1 MPRFANGSGNTT
13 RRETTDGTADAGV
26 DQDGD
31 VLDILV
37 QSRPDVQA
45 LREDGQLNPH
55 IRVIHMTSRGTYDN
69 PQITGQLRLY
79 LAVALDLFSR
89 RVVG

>member
-13 RRETTDGTADAGV
+13 RRETTDGAPDAGV
-26 DQDGD
+26 DQDRD
-31 VLDILV
+31 VLNILV
-37 QSRPDVQA
+37 LRPDVRA
-45 LREDGQLNPH
+45 LCEDGQLNPH
-55 IRVIHMTSRGTYDN
+55 IRVIHMTSRVTYDN

>member
-1 MPRFANGSGNTT
+1 MRFVFVQTEKATHAVQCLCRVMDVTRSGYYPWAT
-13 RRETTDGTADAGV
+13 RRP
-26 DQDGD
+26 
-31 VLDILV
+31 
-37 QSRPDVQA
+37 SHRH
-45 LREDGQLNPH
+45 REDGQLNPH

-79 LAVALDLFSR
+79 LAVALDLVSR